1 MFLFSDVWD
10 LCKVTIKYWDMS
22 QDGYKIVENDWFRD
36 KYLPQAGWFPIM
48 VLIASSLFSISAWS
62 VAHKSIFGFLFAT
75 FAIIYFILL
84 IINDLRVANV
94 QYICHLFVTSC
105 HPPALVPNHYWRKI
119 KTCSETV
126 CVFGTNGSRRWN
138 KQFKALV
145 PCRPLSFSSPKEC
158 LHLSQGWNQI
168 MGGRWWQLM
177 ITICNLQRVD
187 L

>member
-94 QYICHLFVTSC
+94 QYICHLSVTSC

-138 KQFKALV
+138 KQFSRRKRIWTLDLGSKTKRILKVADAWPATNHL
-145 PCRPLSFSSPKEC
+145 PPATRWSS
-158 LHLSQGWNQI
+158 I
-168 MGGRWWQLM
+168 
-177 ITICNLQRVD
+177 
-187 L
+187 